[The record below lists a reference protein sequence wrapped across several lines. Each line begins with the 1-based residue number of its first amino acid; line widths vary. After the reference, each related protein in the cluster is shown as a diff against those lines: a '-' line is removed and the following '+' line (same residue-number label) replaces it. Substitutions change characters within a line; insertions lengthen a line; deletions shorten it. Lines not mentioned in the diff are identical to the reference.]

1 MHKELSYTYKPL
13 AETILRMTFE
23 ASRSIDLLLGIWPSS
38 LDFFVLG
45 NFPLRL
51 RCLLPSVESINI
63 HLSPGKRKSYK
74 NKITRI
80 RHRFER
86 FGWEVRLVNR
96 VPSMNCLIRDSRE
109 IVLTDVS
116 KKVRVLSEEPHYL
129 ITDPSISSP
138 IIDHF
143 DKLWD
148 EYESLELVYEQ
159 ILKTSAPNI
168 SPILVTAS
176 ETRWGKIF
184 KYLSKNP
191 QHLFSLDPLRFEEL
205 VAELLFRDGMEVELT
220 ERSGD
225 GGRDILAWTTT
236 DIGRQLYL
244 VECKRYNEENPV
256 GVSIVRALYGVVEA
270 EKATGGII
278 VTTSEFTKGATNFA
292 KTLEHRLWLKDYYQ
306 LLEWIRKNE

>member
-23 ASRSIDLLLGIWPSS
+23 ASRSIDLLLGIWPAS

-236 DIGRQLYL
+236 DIGQQLYL